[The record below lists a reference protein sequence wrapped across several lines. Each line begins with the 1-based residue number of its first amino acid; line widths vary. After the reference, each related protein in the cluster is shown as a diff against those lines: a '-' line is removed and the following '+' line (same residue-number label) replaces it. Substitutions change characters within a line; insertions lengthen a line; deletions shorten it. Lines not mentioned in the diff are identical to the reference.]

1 MKFIKMKK
9 KPKQEVLKD
18 KKEISPK
25 TARIAFLAV
34 LICLVISAPIGFL
47 MGRSANVKASSNKE
61 ELDRLESK
69 IKSTDKNDLNIFLA
83 ERFME
88 DFIKEY
94 MNKPDNEDDFNKRQN
109 NLKAYMVD
117 KLPAEEFNNIK
128 QKLLDF
134 KLYDF
139 EKQGTAYVAKY
150 YVTYKIEYPVEKE
163 RTVKKKVDKKEVEVK
178 EKYKENES
186 KELSVI
192 LNIPFVQKDGKSKV
206 TALPYYSKI
215 SNLTLDGV
223 KGFNREVNGLEKAS
237 ESESGKI
244 NDFIKEFYAVY
255 TSGDLKQATY
265 MMDSPQVIDGA
276 FEITDSKPEIYKDGK
291 SYVVYDTIN
300 LREKDT
306 ENQHKEQVII
316 KITEKNG
323 NFYVKE
329 FKHDFGGNN

>member
-25 TARIAFLAV
+25 TARITFLAV
-34 LICLVISAPIGFL
+34 LACLVLSAPMGFL
-47 MGRSANVKASSNKE
+47 MGRSANVKASSNKK
-61 ELDRLESK
+61 ELVRLEST
-69 IKSTDKNDLNIFLA
+69 IESTDKNNLNTFLA

-94 MNKPDNEDDFNKRQN
+94 MNKPASEDDFNKRQDK
-109 NLKAYMVD
+109 LKAYMVD
-117 KLPAEEFNNIK
+117 KLPAEEFKNIK
-128 QKLLDF
+128 QELLNF

-150 YVTYKIEYPVEKE
+150 YVTYKVEYPVEKE

-192 LNIPFVQKDGKSKV
+192 LNIPFVQKEGKSKV

-215 SNLTLDGV
+215 SDLTLENV
-223 KGFNREVNGLEKAS
+223 KGFSRGTNNSDKVS
-237 ESESGKI
+237 ESENGKI
-244 NDFIKEFYAVY
+244 IDFINEFYAVY

-265 MMDSPQVIDGA
+265 MMDSPQVIDGD
-276 FEITDSKPEIYKDGK
+276 FEITDSKPEVYKEGK
-291 SYVVYDTIN
+291 TYVVYDTIN
-300 LREKDT
+300 LREKNT

-316 KITEKNG
+316 KVTEKDG

>member
-25 TARIAFLAV
+25 TARIIFLAV
-34 LICLVISAPIGFL
+34 LFCLVVSAPMGFL

-61 ELDRLESK
+61 ELTRLEST
-69 IKSTDKNDLNIFLA
+69 IESTDKNNLNTFLA

-88 DFIKEY
+88 DFIKVY
-94 MNKPDNEDDFNKRQN
+94 MNKPDSEDDFNKRQDK
-109 NLKAYMVD
+109 LKAYMVD
-117 KLPAEEFNNIK
+117 KLPAEEFKNIK
-128 QKLLDF
+128 QELLDF

-150 YVTYKIEYPVEKE
+150 YVTYKVEYPVEKE
-163 RTVKKKVDKKEVEVK
+163 RIVKKKVDKKEAEVK

-192 LNIPFVQKDGKSKV
+192 LNIPFVQKEGKSKV
-206 TALPYYSKI
+206 IALPYYSKI
-215 SNLTLDGV
+215 SDLTLENV
-223 KGFNREVNGLEKAS
+223 KGFSRGTNNSDKVS
-237 ESESGKI
+237 ESENSKI
-244 NDFIKEFYAVY
+244 IDFINEFYAVY

-265 MMDSPQVIDGA
+265 MMDSPQVIDGD
-276 FEITDSKPEIYKDGK
+276 FEITDSKPEVYKEGK
-291 SYVVYDTIN
+291 IYVVYDTIN
-300 LREKDT
+300 LREKNT

-316 KITEKNG
+316 KVTEKDG

>member
-25 TARIAFLAV
+25 TARIIFLAV
-34 LICLVISAPIGFL
+34 LVCLVASAPMGFL

-61 ELDRLESK
+61 ELARLEST
-69 IKSTDKNDLNIFLA
+69 IESTDKNNLNTFLA

-88 DFIKEY
+88 DFIKVY
-94 MNKPDNEDDFNKRQN
+94 MNKPASEDDFNKRKDK
-109 NLKAYMVD
+109 LKAYMVD
-117 KLPAEEFNNIK
+117 KLPAEEFKNIK
-128 QKLLDF
+128 QELLDF

-150 YVTYKIEYPVEKE
+150 YVTYKVEYPVEKE

-192 LNIPFVQKDGKSKV
+192 LNIPFVQKEGKSKV

-215 SNLTLDGV
+215 SDLTLENV
-223 KGFNREVNGLEKAS
+223 KGFSRGTNNSDKVS
-237 ESESGKI
+237 ESENGKI
-244 NDFIKEFYAVY
+244 IDFINEFYAVY

-265 MMDSPQVIDGA
+265 MMDSPQVIDGD
-276 FEITDSKPEIYKDGK
+276 FEITDSKPEVYKEGK

-316 KITEKNG
+316 KVTEKNG

>member
-25 TARIAFLAV
+25 TARIIFLAV
-34 LICLVISAPIGFL
+34 LVCLVASAPMGFL
-47 MGRSANVKASSNKE
+47 MGRSANVKASSNKK
-61 ELDRLESK
+61 ELVRLEST
-69 IKSTDKNDLNIFLA
+69 IESTDKNNLNTFLA

-94 MNKPDNEDDFNKRQN
+94 MNKPASEDDFNKRQDK
-109 NLKAYMVD
+109 LKAYMVD
-117 KLPAEEFNNIK
+117 KLPAEEFKNIK
-128 QKLLDF
+128 QELLDF

-192 LNIPFVQKDGKSKV
+192 LNIPFVQKKGKSKV

-215 SNLTLDGV
+215 SDLTLENV
-223 KGFNREVNGLEKAS
+223 KGFSRGTNNSDRVS
-237 ESESGKI
+237 ESENGKVI
-244 NDFIKEFYAVY
+244 DFINEFYAVY

-265 MMDSPQVIDGA
+265 MMDSPQVIDGD
-276 FEITDSKPEIYKDGK
+276 FEITDSKPEVYKEGK
-291 SYVVYDTIN
+291 TYVVYDTIN
-300 LREKDT
+300 LREKNT

-316 KITEKNG
+316 KVTEKDR

>member
-25 TARIAFLAV
+25 TARIIFLAV
-34 LICLVISAPIGFL
+34 LVCLVASAPMGFL
-47 MGRSANVKASSNKE
+47 MGRSANVKASSNKK
-61 ELDRLESK
+61 ELVRLEST
-69 IKSTDKNDLNIFLA
+69 IESTDKNNLNTFLA

-94 MNKPDNEDDFNKRQN
+94 MNKPASEDDFNKRQDK
-109 NLKAYMVD
+109 LKAYMVD
-117 KLPAEEFNNIK
+117 KLPAEEFKNIK
-128 QKLLDF
+128 QELLDF

-192 LNIPFVQKDGKSKV
+192 LNIPFVQKKGKSKV

-215 SNLTLDGV
+215 SDLTLENV
-223 KGFNREVNGLEKAS
+223 KGFSRGTNNSDRVS
-237 ESESGKI
+237 ESENGKVI
-244 NDFIKEFYAVY
+244 DFINEFYAVY

-265 MMDSPQVIDGA
+265 MMDSPQVIDGD
-276 FEITDSKPEIYKDGK
+276 FEITDSKPEVYKEGK
-291 SYVVYDTIN
+291 TYVVYDTIN
-300 LREKDT
+300 LREKNT

-316 KITEKNG
+316 KVTEKDR
-323 NFYVKE
+323 NFYVKA